1 MQRKLIVYIAMSL
14 DGFIATKDD
23 DLSFLSMV
31 EKEGEDYG
39 YARFMETI
47 DVVILGRRTY
57 DKVLSMGFVPHPDKE
72 VFVLSRTEKEKEG
85 TATFYK
91 RNLKDLVQS
100 IRQKEG
106 KHIFCDGGA
115 QVVTAL
121 RKENLVDEIIVS
133 IIPVLLGDGI
143 SLFQEAG
150 FSQNLTLLSST
161 SFEKGLVQL
170 HYKVG

>member
-85 TATFYK
+85 SATFY
-91 RNLKDLVQS
+91 NGSLKELVQS

-106 KHIFCDGGA
+106 KHIFLMKSKMCPPGKYLCVNCTTG
-115 QVVTAL
+115 V
-121 RKENLVDEIIVS
+121 KKY
-133 IIPVLLGDGI
+133 LL
-143 SLFQEAG
+143 QA
-150 FSQNLTLLSST
+150 LTLL
-161 SFEKGLVQL
+161 F
-170 HYKVG
+170 